1 MTDIIGLD
9 ASEGGKPGERSPFA
23 RLTPEGRKPWER
35 SLPEF
40 LDLVVRRDPEKV
52 FVEISGQKI
61 TYQQFQRRAFE
72 VATVFRSL
80 GVDYGDRVCLFLP
93 NCPEFLYCWFGLATI
108 GAICVPI
115 NTAYKRDETAYILND
130 AEACALVA
138 HESLLPVAEE
148 AVGLAPSVKHRLL
161 VGNPPN
167 PPLPKGGSPHPQPLS
182 LWERGDESH
191 PPYEGGR
198 LGWGLTGEAS
208 PPFVKGDLGGFPTG
222 GWLTFA
228 QAMPKTAFSALFRPV
243 SPQDIS
249 MLVYT
254 SGTTGNPKGV
264 QVTHQ
269 MYVAAGQGFAHWTQA
284 TSEDRFFT
292 CLPYFHANAQY
303 YSTMGALA
311 AGATLVVVDRFS
323 ASRFWE
329 QVREAGATLVNFIGM
344 MMPVLAKQPESP
356 ADRENQVRLFYGSPA
371 FPPEFL
377 QAFQERFGTDIIV
390 GFGMTETCYGTIER
404 IGQQRRANSSGLPR
418 QHPDPRFVN
427 QVSIVDDAGNP
438 APPNTVGEI
447 TINNP
452 ALMPGY
458 WRNEEQTRQTLRNGW
473 LFTGDL
479 GWLDEDGFLY
489 FVDRKKDVIRRR
501 GENISSQE
509 VEDVIKR
516 HPSVLDCAI
525 IAVPSELGEDEVKA
539 YIMPRPGVALEP
551 EEIIFWC
558 AERLAY
564 FKVPRYIEM
573 RDELPRT
580 PSLRVRKDMLRQERA
595 DLIEG
600 CFDREKAGIRL
611 R

>member
-1 MTDIIGLD
+1 
-9 ASEGGKPGERSPFA
+9 
-23 RLTPEGRKPWER
+23 
-35 SLPEF
+35 
-40 LDLVVRRDPEKV
+40 
-52 FVEISGQKI
+52 
-61 TYQQFQRRAFE
+61 
-72 VATVFRSL
+72 
-80 GVDYGDRVCLFLP
+80 
-93 NCPEFLYCWFGLATI
+93 
-108 GAICVPI
+108 
-115 NTAYKRDETAYILND
+115 
-130 AEACALVA
+130 
-138 HESLLPVAEE
+138 VAEE

-161 VGNPPN
+161 VG
-167 PPLPKGGSPHPQPLS
+167 SPSPM
-182 LWERGDESH
+182 
-191 PPYEGGR
+191 
-198 LGWGLTGEAS
+198 GEQAS
-208 PPFVKGDLGGFPTG
+208 PPLRKGDLGEFPTG

-228 QAMPKTAFSALFRPV
+228 QAMPKTAFSVLFRPV

-264 QVTHQ
+264 QVAHQ

-329 QVREAGATLVNFIGM
+329 QVREAGATVVNFIGM
-344 MMPVLAKQPESP
+344 MMPVLAKQPEPP

-479 GWLDEDGFLY
+479 GWLDEECFLY
-489 FVDRKKDVIRRR
+489 FVDRKKDVTRRR